1 MFCQSTLAKPHIPH
15 WCQNFWIPQERNFA
29 GSPPPLSP
37 WKLTSSP
44 HLLFVPG
51 PLRCASAARIQFW
64 GVGKLDLARSHARN
78 VSRMFHVSS
87 MPSCDVVRSRGEVNH
102 AGSFL
107 CRCCDRLLCSDVGLY
122 QGVRTPLGGPDGIH
136 NCGNCCCVSVC
147 LLNVCPASARKI
159 LRC

>member
-1 MFCQSTLAKPHIPH
+1 MFCQSTSAKPHIPH

-37 WKLTSSP
+37 WKLTLLR
-44 HLLFVPG
+44 HLLSVPG

-64 GVGKLDLARSHARN
+64 GVGKLDQARSRARN

-102 AGSFL
+102 AGPFL
-107 CRCCDRLLCSDVGLY
+107 YRCCDCLFCLVVGLY
-122 QGVRTPLGGPDGIH
+122 QGFRTPLGGPSGIRD
-136 NCGNCCCVSVC
+136 CGSRRSVFVR
-147 LLNVCPASARKI
+147 LSDVRIASTGKI
-159 LRC
+159 LRW